1 MAQEEVKKLS
11 PLDLKK
17 LQVELIQVQAARA
30 SQELRIAEH
39 QDNIDRL
46 QVAIKVQLDKET
58 ELTQKLAEQASL
70 K

>member
-46 QVAIKVQLDKET
+46 ENAIKIQIEKEK
-58 ELTQKLAEQASL
+58 ELTQKLTEQSSL
-70 K
+70 